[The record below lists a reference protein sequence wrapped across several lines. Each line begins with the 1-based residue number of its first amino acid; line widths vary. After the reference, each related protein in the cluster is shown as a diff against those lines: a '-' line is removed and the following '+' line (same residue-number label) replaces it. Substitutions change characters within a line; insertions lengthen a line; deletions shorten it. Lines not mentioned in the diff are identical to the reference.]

1 MPWQLSYAALA
12 DADNAEL
19 QTDVM
24 RFMAILAFCLVA
36 IFAIVQSLPATA
48 NDAARDGN
56 PASAPAVVETP
67 RPELTAPVTTVPAQ
81 VETPVPAAQQA
92 RVAAPSPRTVPGQP
106 IRLVR
111 PEPAARA
118 RPQVPAP
125 IVHRARVA
133 QPVPQ
138 RVPQLQ
144 RAVPATKRA
153 PQPVPELQR
162 AVPVT
167 PRASQRAPESQSAVP
182 SGPRASLPPPEPDRP
197 VIADPTPAPPG
208 PGLSLRFESDAVL
221 RGLVRRGV
229 VALYAIDSGTFHAMS
244 VGGDGIR
251 FVAAAAPAQYHEMY
265 AGTVPPEVARSYT
278 GQRGGTVGEITW
290 GVTLPPSTSSQLMR
304 FVRTRYSGELVITA
318 DAGLALAGG

>member
-48 NDAARDGN
+48 TDAARDGN

-67 RPELTAPVTTVPAQ
+67 RPEITAPVATVSAP

-106 IRLVR
+106 IRVVR

-125 IVHRARVA
+125 IVHHARAA
-133 QPVPQ
+133 QPVPEP
-138 RVPQLQ
+138 VPKLQ

-167 PRASQRAPESQSAVP
+167 PRASQRVPESQSAVP

-197 VIADPTPAPPG
+197 VIAASAPPG

-229 VALYAIDSGTFHAMS
+229 VALYAIDSGTFHAMTL
-244 VGGDGIR
+244 GRDGIR

-278 GQRGGTVGEITW
+278 GQRGGAVGEITW